1 MQSFK
6 GNSSERTWLFSILKN
21 KIADH
26 YRKASTRYEVS
37 DNTLSSGDES
47 RSFLDLFFDSDGEW
61 SKNTKPKKWSTDS
74 ILIAS
79 ALIGVAGSFLTVFGV
94 DILIATIGCF
104 LFAFWNGSMIGL
116 IVARLREVVGQ
127 QATRKAW
134 AIFSF
139 LLSIGYILYTF
150 ASSYLYKYS
159 IAIILWVGFALTAA
173 QLLTM
178 LIAAMEFKK
187 QSDHPFA

>member
-1 MQSFK
+1 
-6 GNSSERTWLFSILKN
+6 
-21 KIADH
+21 
-26 YRKASTRYEVS
+26 
-37 DNTLSSGDES
+37 
-47 RSFLDLFFDSDGEW
+47 
-61 SKNTKPKKWSTDS
+61 
-74 ILIAS
+74 
-79 ALIGVAGSFLTVFGV
+79 
-94 DILIATIGCF
+94 
-104 LFAFWNGSMIGL
+104 MIGL

-159 IAIILWVGFALTAA
+159 IAVILWVGFALTAA

-178 LIAAMEFKK
+178 MIAAMEFKK
-187 QSDHPFA
+187 QSEPPFV